1 MEEKTPLIKQYLNKI
16 CQVHGHKHP
25 ELHTIN
31 ELFGES
37 AWDLAVHMKKEE
49 LILFPFVK
57 RLALVQNKQTS
68 SLGKQAF
75 GSIQN
80 PVDVMMHDHAIEGE
94 RFEKITQLT
103 NNFTPPP
110 DACNTYKVTFA
121 MLKEFVNDLHL
132 HIHLENNVLFPKA
145 IELEEK
151 LRQTNFTDRK

>member
-1 MEEKTPLIKQYLNKI
+1 MKQD
-16 CQVHGHKHP
+16 
-25 ELHTIN
+25 HT
-31 ELFGES
+31 
-37 AWDLAVHMKKEE
+37 
-49 LILFPFVK
+49 
-57 RLALVQNKQTS
+57 
-68 SLGKQAF
+68 
-75 GSIQN
+75 
-80 PVDVMMHDHAIEGE
+80 IEGE